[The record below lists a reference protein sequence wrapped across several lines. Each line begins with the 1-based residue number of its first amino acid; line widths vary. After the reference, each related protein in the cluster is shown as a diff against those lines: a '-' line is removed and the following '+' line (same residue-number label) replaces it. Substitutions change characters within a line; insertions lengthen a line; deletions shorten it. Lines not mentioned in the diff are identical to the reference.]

1 MFVRNAWY
9 VAASLDEVS
18 DSVLARTILGE
29 PIVLFKDKHGQFAAL
44 EDRCCH
50 RGAPLSL
57 GWISDKGITCG
68 YHGLEFDA
76 SGVCVNIP
84 GTKGKIPERARVKSY
99 PIVPRGMY
107 LWIWMGDPKKARES
121 DIVDYPSEEA
131 ASWRAHHDRLYVK
144 ANYVMLLENLMDLSH
159 LAYLHKN
166 SLGSTPEDTAK
177 ADMNVQ
183 GTPNGVKFLRLMR
196 DSAVPKGWGNRYN
209 YKGNIDRWS
218 EFEYVAP
225 SSILQF
231 SGAVETGTY
240 DQGNRSG
247 GHLVRVLHSI
257 TPETEKSSHYFFYSA
272 NGSVESDAAPEGAH
286 RSVSEIFK
294 EDAYMLEQQQIRL
307 EDHDLTLLLDIP
319 SDVARVQM
327 VRFLE
332 RKLKEDIQ
340 QAAE

>member
-1 MFVRNAWY
+1 M
-9 VAASLDEVS
+9 
-18 DSVLARTILGE
+18 
-29 PIVLFKDKHGQFAAL
+29 LFKDKHGQFAAL

-183 GTPNGVKFLRLMR
+183 SV
-196 DSAVPKGWGNRYN
+196 
-209 YKGNIDRWS
+209 
-218 EFEYVAP
+218 FEYVAP
-225 SSILQF
+225 SSIIKF